1 MFCCPRLKQIWTG
14 CHLVVLTLGGYQLP
28 SDAVRHGSRT
38 FIYRSVGCTTWWA
51 SPKSSWLSYPSW
63 SGDCGPAAGL
73 QMMQWDAWWS
83 MKPAFRQSDSASWIA
98 GIQHTQRENAAENTA
113 FWAMPSVRTLLLPP
127 PPPQPFYGPFSGT
140 TRVSQCQKKAS
151 SGFYG
156 AREDNKRQTH
166 WQSGWASLHL
176 DYSAIHLRQSHYF
189 YALRAATLP
198 IYPDLG
204 QAQEYA
210 GLHTSVTWFTSS
222 V

>member
-166 WQSGWASLHL
+166 QVSRCCHFIQTNQESTSINPPH
-176 DYSAIHLRQSHYF
+176 F
-189 YALRAATLP
+189 YAGCPSCHNPPNLSWLGTGTEICWTA
-198 IYPDLG
+198 YPH
-204 QAQEYA
+204 
-210 GLHTSVTWFTSS
+210 GLVGY
-222 V
+222 